1 MSQDPSADLP
11 QNKTEE
17 NSGWNHLDEVPAGN
31 WKPEKRDRDRSWE
44 KKNPSHS
51 YRGVRPEVHQQILAL
66 AKQLMVS
73 VGDVADVFAQY
84 AIACLERGDLQIE
97 AYLQP
102 QARRR
107 KLSVAGQAKWREV
120 KWGQT
125 PPQKI
130 KKKDRQDDEEKLWE
144 RVFSYRVSPS
154 THQAICKVAKKH
166 NASNGDVVTLFFR
179 YGLQAYE
186 RGELVLE
193 PQPVTVKMTLSN

>member
-1 MSQDPSADLP
+1 MSQDPT

-17 NSGWNHLDEVPAGN
+17 NSGWNQLDEVPAGN

-107 KLSVAGQAKWREV
+107 KLCVAGQAKWREV

-130 KKKDRQDDEEKLWE
+130 KKKDRQDEEEKLWE

-154 THQAICKVAKKH
+154 THQAICKIAKKH